1 MRHHEEIVEYF
12 KTRGVSAIFL
22 FRRNLLRRMISIL
35 ANSYDRDVKPL
46 NGTHKSHVHSP
57 REVTLSLSAPPS
69 QSFCMCAILQQL
81 MVSGRDTSEIQVFDQ
96 YNFADTQS
104 EASRRHNCQSLRVL

>member
-1 MRHHEEIVEYF
+1 MEP
-12 KTRGVSAIFL
+12 
-22 FRRNLLRRMISIL
+22 ISPMFIRL
-35 ANSYDRDVKPL
+35 VRL
-46 NGTHKSHVHSP
+46 
-57 REVTLSLSAPPS
+57 LSLSAPPS